1 MDISICEITASV
13 AAERYLNHPT
23 FGLLYWVCP
32 TGDSRDLYVSLYAQ
46 RMFFLV
52 TMQNQDVL
60 FQTIPLMD
68 ARALAKQNINRSRR
82 TDPDAAMAWQ
92 DIFEKTFI

>member
-1 MDISICEITASV
+1 MSGQVHKSAASV
-13 AAERYLNHPT
+13 VVERYLNHPT

-32 TGDSRDLYVSLYAQ
+32 TGGGRDLYVSLYAQ

-52 TMQNQDVL
+52 TVQNQEVL

-68 ARALAKQNINRSRR
+68 ARALAEQNLNRSRR
-82 TDPDAAMAWQ
+82 TDPGAARAWQ

>member
-1 MDISICEITASV
+1 MSASV

-32 TGDSRDLYVSLYAQ
+32 TGDSKDLYVSLYAQ

-52 TMQNQDVL
+52 SMQNQDVL

-68 ARALAKQNINRSRR
+68 ARALAEQNLSRSRR
-82 TDPDAAMAWQ
+82 TDPDAAVAWQ

>member
-1 MDISICEITASV
+1 MAV
-13 AAERYLNHPT
+13 ERYLNHPT

-52 TMQNQDVL
+52 TLQNQDVL

-68 ARALAKQNINRSRR
+68 ARALAEQNLNRSRR
-82 TDPDAAMAWQ
+82 TDPAAAMAWQ